1 MWRLWQTVK
10 RRRMARPRMPHSL
23 SRWECLAVAKLP
35 DGAQRLYEIEL
46 DGYRAEAVKADG
58 SLFL

>member
-1 MWRLWQTVK
+1 
-10 RRRMARPRMPHSL
+10 MARLTMPHLL
-23 SRWECLAVAKLP
+23 SRWECLAVAKLR

-58 SLFL
+58 NLFL

>member
-1 MWRLWQTVK
+1 
-10 RRRMARPRMPHSL
+10 MPHSL
-23 SRWECLAVAKLP
+23 SRWACLAVAKLP

-58 SLFL
+58 NLFL